1 MTQTR
6 WLNDDEQATWRS
18 YLWTTQ
24 LIFEALDRQ
33 MQRDAGMPHAYY
45 IILAMLSERPD
56 RTMTMTELARLVRYS
71 PSRLS
76 HAVTRLEAEGW
87 VRRTRHPS
95 DRRTTMACL
104 TDEGMAVVEA
114 AAPGHV
120 TEVRRILFD
129 ALTPEQVDALR
140 EITTS
145 ALTRLSPDET
155 TVSGDTCA

>member
-1 MTQTR
+1 VTPTR
-6 WLNDDEQATWRS
+6 WLDDDEQAAWRS

-56 RTMTMTELARLVRYS
+56 RSMTMTELARMVRYS

-76 HAVTRLEAEGW
+76 HAVTRLEEDGW
-87 VRRTRHPS
+87 VRRVRHPD
-95 DRRTTMACL
+95 DRRTTVAYL
-104 TDEGMAVVEA
+104 TDEGMRVVDA

-129 ALTPEQVDALR
+129 ALTPEQVSALR
-140 EITTS
+140 EITS
-145 ALTRLSPDET
+145 AALTRLSPDEVT
-155 TVSGDTCA
+155 SSGDTCA